1 MLPSPCINVCK
12 MDAPTGLCQGCYRTI
27 DEITRWSRA
36 AEDER
41 ARILDAVAERRTQY
55 PDLMTRR

>member
-41 ARILDAVAERRTQY
+41 ARILDAVAERRTQF
-55 PDLMTRR
+55 PDLLTHR

>member
-1 MLPSPCINVCK
+1 
-12 MDAPTGLCQGCYRTI
+12 MDAPTGLCQVCYRTI

-41 ARILDAVAERRTQY
+41 ARILDAVAERRTQF
-55 PDLMTRR
+55 PDLLTHR